1 MAEQESR
8 EMPSRAVKAPDRAGI
23 LRCVLF
29 VWCLALPLCAPAEGE
44 ALSLEVTPSIGY
56 RLGGE
61 FEDETTGET
70 VDLDEAPSYGL
81 ILSLNLDEH
90 SQLELFWSHQETS
103 LEDDGLFSGA
113 AILDLDVDYLHF
125 GGTYIVDG
133 ELVRPFVVASMG
145 VTHMNPEQG
154 GFDSETRFS
163 AALGGGIR
171 LFFTRHIGLRF
182 EGRGFVTFID
192 SDSAV
197 FCRDF
202 TCVIHVKGSVLWQ
215 FGAQAGLIVAF

>member
-1 MAEQESR
+1 MLFTWFL
-8 EMPSRAVKAPDRAGI
+8 AVSI
-23 LRCVLF
+23 S
-29 VWCLALPLCAPAEGE
+29 APAEAD

-61 FEDETTGET
+61 FEDETSGET

-81 ILSLNLDEH
+81 ILSLNLDEQ
-90 SQLELFWSHQETS
+90 SQIELFWSHQETS
-103 LEDDGLFSGA
+103 LEDDALFSGA
-113 AILDLDVDYLHF
+113 TLLDLDVDYIHF

-145 VTHMNPEQG
+145 VTHMNPEQA

-171 LFFTRHIGLRF
+171 LFFTRHIGLRI
-182 EGRGFVTFID
+182 EGRGFATFID

-202 TCVIHVKGSVLWQ
+202 TCAIHVKGNMLWQ
-215 FGAQAGLIVAF
+215 FGAQVGLIMAF

>member
-1 MAEQESR
+1 MTEQESR
-8 EMPSRAVKAPDRAGI
+8 GKPSRVVSTSGTAGT
-23 LRCVLF
+23 LWCVLF
-29 VWCLALPLCAPAEGE
+29 ACILALSLCAPSEGT

-81 ILSLNLDEH
+81 ILSLNLDEN
-90 SQLELFWSHQETS
+90 SQFELLWSHQETS
-103 LEDDGLFSGA
+103 LEDDALFSGDT
-113 AILDLDVDYLHF
+113 ILDLDVDYIHF

-133 ELVRPFVVASMG
+133 EVVRPFVVASMG

-171 LFFTRHIGLRF
+171 FFFTRHVGLRL
-182 EGRGFVTFID
+182 EGRGFATFMD

-202 TCVIHVKGSVLWQ
+202 ACVIHVKGSVLWQ